1 MTWRHR
7 HRVLRVAALAMGCLV
22 ALGPGEAH
30 AQRTRVK
37 LATLAPDG
45 SPWHRILEDM
55 GHEWQ
60 QATNG
65 RVRLVIYP
73 GGVAGDDMAAVRK
86 IRHGQLQA
94 ATLTV
99 AGLSE
104 LDDAFNVFQIPLF
117 FASIEEF
124 FFVLH
129 RLGPLLSRRLE
140 EHGLVTLHWGYAG
153 WLHFFSKVPTRTVSD
168 LKRVK
173 MFTSAGDDR
182 MARLYRQNGYNP
194 VVLSQTDIM
203 VGLQSGMI
211 DGLPAPP
218 LGALAFQWYRHTPY
232 VLSPGVAP
240 LIGVTVIDE
249 RVWEKMSEDDREALL
264 ESARRA
270 GERQAV
276 EIPEKDEES
285 LAEMIMRGLQVIR
298 VDVVGGE
305 ANPWRAAAESFAE
318 SFRTSMVPEDV
329 LDLALQYR
337 AEYRRSPASAAGSS
351 P

>member
-1 MTWRHR
+1 MKGRNGQK
-7 HRVLRVAALAMGCLV
+7 VLLIVALAAACLV
-22 ALGPGEAH
+22 GLAPDEAP

-45 SPWHRILEDM
+45 SPWHRILADM
-55 GHEWQ
+55 GHEWRQ
-60 QATNG
+60 STDG

-73 GGVAGDDMAAVRK
+73 GGVAGDDRATLRK
-86 IRHGQLQA
+86 IRHGQLQG

-99 AGLSE
+99 TGLAE
-104 LDDAFNVFQIPLF
+104 LDDAFNVFQVPLF

-129 RLGPLLSRRLE
+129 RLGPLLAQRLE
-140 EHGLVTLHWGYAG
+140 ERGLVTLHWGYGG
-153 WLHFFSKVPTRTVSD
+153 WLHFFSTTPARTVSD
-168 LKRVK
+168 LKRLK
-173 MFTSAGDDR
+173 MYTGAGDDR
-182 MARLYRQNGYNP
+182 MTRLWRQNGYNP
-194 VVLSQTDIM
+194 VVLSTTDIM

-232 VLSPGVAP
+232 MLAPGFAP
-240 LIGVTVIDE
+240 LVGATVIDK
-249 RVWEKMSEDDREALL
+249 RAWEKLSEDDRAALL

-285 LAEMIMRGLQVIR
+285 LAEMIMRGLEVIR
-298 VDVVGGE
+298 VDVEGE

-337 AEYRRSPASAAGSS
+337 AEYRRGPEAAAGSS

>member
-1 MTWRHR
+1 MWRNSY
-7 HRVLRVAALAMGCLV
+7 RVFRAAALTMACLV
-22 ALGPGEAH
+22 ALEPDEAP
-30 AQRTRVK
+30 AQRARVK

-45 SPWHRILEDM
+45 SPWHRVLADM

-60 QATNG
+60 QATDG

-73 GGVAGDDMAAVRK
+73 GGVAGDDRATLRK
-86 IRHGQLQA
+86 IRHGQLQG

-99 AGLSE
+99 KGLTE

-117 FASIEEF
+117 FDSIEEF

-140 EHGLVTLHWGYAG
+140 ERGLVTLHWGYGG
-153 WLHFFSKVPTRTVSD
+153 WLHFFSKTPTRTVSD
-168 LKRVK
+168 LQRLK
-173 MFTSAGDDR
+173 MYTGAGDDR
-182 MARLYRQNGYNP
+182 MTRLWRQNGYNP
-194 VVLSQTDIM
+194 VALATTDIM

-232 VLSPGVAP
+232 MLDPGFAP
-240 LIGVTVIDE
+240 LIGATVIDK
-249 RVWEKMSEDDREALL
+249 RAWEKLSEDDRQALL

-270 GERQAV
+270 GERLAV

-298 VDVVGGE
+298 VDIEEE
-305 ANPWRAAAESFAE
+305 ADPWRAAAESFAE
-318 SFRTSMVPEDV
+318 SFRATMVPEDV

-337 AEYRRSPASAAGSS
+337 AEYRRGPAAAAGSS

>member
-1 MTWRHR
+1 MTWRNK
-7 HRVLRVAALAMGCLV
+7 HRVLRVAGLAMACV
-22 ALGPGEAH
+22 VTLGPDEAP
-30 AQRTRVK
+30 AQRARVK

-60 QATNG
+60 QATGG

-73 GGVAGDDMAAVRK
+73 GGVAGDDRATLRK
-86 IRHGQLQA
+86 IRHGQLQG

-99 AGLSE
+99 KGLTE

-117 FASIEEF
+117 FDSIEEF
-124 FFVLH
+124 FFVLQ
-129 RLGPLLSRRLE
+129 RLGPMLNQRLE
-140 EHGLVTLHWGYAG
+140 EQGLVTLHWGYGG
-153 WLHFFSKVPTRTVSD
+153 WLHFFSKTPTRTVSD
-168 LKRVK
+168 LQRLK
-173 MFTSAGDDR
+173 MYTGAGDDR
-182 MARLYRQNGYNP
+182 MTRLWRQNGYNP
-194 VVLSQTDIM
+194 VALSTTDIM

-232 VLSPGVAP
+232 MLAPGFAP
-240 LIGVTVIDE
+240 LIGATVIDK
-249 RVWEKMSEDDREALL
+249 RAWEKLSEGDRASVL

-270 GERQAV
+270 GDRLAV

-285 LAEMIMRGLQVIR
+285 LAEMIMRGLHVIN
-298 VDVVGGE
+298 VDVEGE
-305 ANPWRAAAESFAE
+305 ADPWRAAAESFAE
-318 SFRTSMVPEDV
+318 SFRARMVPEDV

-337 AEYRRSPASAAGSS
+337 AEYRRGAAAAAGSS

>member
-7 HRVLRVAALAMGCLV
+7 YRVLRVAALAMGCLV
-22 ALGPGEAH
+22 AFAPDEAL
-30 AQRTRVK
+30 AQRARVK

-73 GGVAGDDMAAVRK
+73 GGVAGDDRATLRK
-86 IRHGQLQA
+86 IRHGQLQG

-99 AGLSE
+99 TGLAE

-129 RLGPLLSRRLE
+129 RLGPLLRQRLE
-140 EHGLVTLHWGYAG
+140 EQGLVTLHWGYGG
-153 WLHFFSKVPTRTVSD
+153 WLHFFSKFPTPTVSD
-168 LKRVK
+168 LRRVK
-173 MFTSAGDDR
+173 MYTGAGDDR
-182 MARLYRQNGYNP
+182 MTRLWRQNGYNP
-194 VVLSQTDIM
+194 VVLSSTDIM

-232 VLSPGVAP
+232 VLSPGFAP
-240 LIGVTVIDE
+240 LVGATVIDK
-249 RVWEKMSEDDREALL
+249 RAWEKMSEDDREALL

-276 EIPEKDEES
+276 EIPEKDAES
-285 LAEMIMRGLQVIR
+285 LAEMIMRGLEVIR
-298 VDVVGGE
+298 VDVEGE

-318 SFRTSMVPEDV
+318 SFRTTMVPADV

-337 AEYRRSPASAAGSS
+337 AEYRRGPAAAAGSS

>member
-7 HRVLRVAALAMGCLV
+7 HRVLRVAALAIGCLV
-22 ALGPGEAH
+22 ALGPDDAH
-30 AQRTRVK
+30 AQGARVK

-73 GGVAGDDMAAVRK
+73 GGVAGDDQATLRK

-99 AGLSE
+99 AGLAE

-129 RLGPLLSRRLE
+129 RLGPLLSQRLAE
-140 EHGLVTLHWGYAG
+140 RGLVTLNWSYGG

-182 MARLYRQNGYNP
+182 MVRLYRQNGYNP
-194 VVLSQTDIM
+194 VVLSPTDIM

-240 LIGVTVIDE
+240 LMAATVIDK
-249 RVWEKMSEDDREALL
+249 RAWEKMSEDDREALL

-270 GERQAV
+270 GERQAD

-298 VDVVGGE
+298 VELGE
-305 ANPWRAAAESFAE
+305 DSDPWQAEADSFAE
-318 SFRTSMVPEDV
+318 SFRASLVPEEV
-329 LDLALQYR
+329 FDLALRYR
-337 AEYRRSPASAAGSS
+337 AEFRRGPAAAAGSS

>member
-1 MTWRHR
+1 MWRNR
-7 HRVLRVAALAMGCLV
+7 QGVLRAAALAMACSL
-22 ALGPGEAH
+22 AFGPGVAP
-30 AQRTRVK
+30 AQSARVK

-60 QATNG
+60 QATDG

-73 GGVAGDDMAAVRK
+73 GGVAGDDRATLRK
-86 IRHGQLQA
+86 IRHGQLQG

-99 AGLSE
+99 KGLTE

-117 FASIEEF
+117 FDSVEEF
-124 FFVLH
+124 FYVLE
-129 RLGPLLSRRLE
+129 RLSPLLSRRLE
-140 EHGLVTLHWGYAG
+140 EQGLVALHWGYGG
-153 WLHFFSKVPTRTVSD
+153 WLHFFSKTPTRTVSD
-168 LKRVK
+168 LKRLK
-173 MFTSAGDDR
+173 MYTGVGDDR
-182 MARLYRQNGYNP
+182 MARLWRQNGYNP
-194 VVLSQTDIM
+194 VVLSTTDIM

-232 VLSPGVAP
+232 MLAPGFAP
-240 LIGVTVIDE
+240 LIGATVIDG
-249 RVWEKMSEDDREALL
+249 RTWEKLSEDDRAALL

-270 GERQAV
+270 GERLAA

-285 LAEMIMRGLQVIR
+285 LSEMMMRGLEVIR
-298 VDVVGGE
+298 VDVEGE
-305 ANPWRAAAESFAE
+305 ADPWRAAAESFAQ
-318 SFRTSMVPEDV
+318 SFRTTMVPPDV

-337 AEYRRSPASAAGSS
+337 AEYRRTTPAPAGSS